1 MDIADEQRG
10 PALFADSRGRVP
22 FAIIAVLLLLSA
34 VALVGY
40 LETRE
45 SGETETD
52 ATLAVDRTDGAIQT
66 TLRDATASAAQQAAA
81 EPLTTPA
88 NTSFGNALDADRP
101 FASYLEALVYL
112 EAVERFDETGQRVG
126 DVETTVSLPGIHDI
140 ESFEAALDR
149 VSVTGDGAGLLTVT
163 LDGVETTA
171 TRDGDPVASQTETVE
186 VSVPTPVLRQHERT
200 EQFQQRLDA
209 GVTDAGSFSQRFN
222 TRIYTLG
229 WFRGYAQY
237 GGAPVTEVIAN
248 RHIEPSANSAL
259 YRTQQDVF
267 GAVDPTLENA
277 VRRGWFCM
285 VAQDAED
292 IYGEYTAGQPDVA
305 EDICEASEWILGE
318 KHTGELPDA
327 PDVLDMLGEVPGM
340 DEEHTIGVNETAYA
354 PLRSLVA
361 GDGEY
366 SIEAA
371 IERAFTIETDVDTEW
386 TVTDPPAFDHGV
398 PEGWTRID
406 TERTQT
412 GLGVEGGSVTP
423 GEPAVDDSY
432 VEFSNVGVSLE
443 ITETVLWETESGSL
457 NQTTAG
463 ETLEVTLALE
473 LSEHETAP
481 GLHVAA
487 FDNASVDREY
497 EIGPTD
503 SSESTVPTPAFENY
517 AGSESRV
524 PEAVLGGADLDA
536 LEDWLASNW
545 GEVTYTENLTLPA
558 RQNATLEPDPV
569 DRTALVTTAV
579 DDITGIQESVE
590 DITHTFERTDL
601 VHEAGETGPVGE
613 LATAVATEREAHL
626 AREEPYENVGQR
638 AVYEVRHAYFETLVD
653 DLESVDEAHGAVM
666 GDLDDHLDDVD
677 SGLDDALSFLQQGNT
692 GDEPA
697 GQPIASPELVPEIT
711 YQVRGSPTYLAGEPV
726 TTEEVPAVAQNETVA
741 PFAAKNH
748 NHLKLP
754 YDSVIGGI
762 LDTVLNALGFGSPD
776 AELTLRTAG
785 EALRA
790 GELAEVAA
798 DDEYG
803 DGDELGDLTDELH
816 EATAE
821 GLYGHGGFVDEMGF
835 EVVGELY
842 GVEPAGIPPLFSD
855 PEHQAAFD
863 AVEDATESALVEYGD
878 VATAAIEVGGGNA
891 TEPLVAEITD
901 ALGGVE
907 RPAYAANLTDEN
919 WEQVVASAVPPALDR
934 AASDATATLDST
946 DLVEDLDTETRQALE
961 NVSTDIVEDRLA
973 EYVGNGTFDLS
984 EYEEWVGD
992 GDSIDTPVRVPAGLP
1007 VLPVPTKWVA
1017 TVNAWDI
1024 DADGAYTRFEV
1035 EANMSAPGR
1044 ATSTTYVRE
1053 DATVELDIGGETRQL
1068 GETEPIAFDGRSVLV
1083 VVVPPGGVGVGDRD
1097 DENPECTET
1106 YPVVGPFDESETACP
1121 PDG

>member
-1 MDIADEQRG
+1 MDMNRQRG
-10 PALFADSRGRVP
+10 PALLADRRGRVP
-22 FAIIAVLLLLSA
+22 FAVIAVLLLLSA

-40 LETRE
+40 LETRD
-45 SGETETD
+45 SAETETD
-52 ATLAVDRTDGAIQT
+52 ATLAVDRTESAIQT
-66 TLRDATASAAQQAAA
+66 TLRDATASATQQAAA

-88 NTSFGNALDADRP
+88 NTSFGSALDADRP

-112 EAVERFDETGQRVG
+112 EALERFDETGQRVG
-126 DVETTVSLPGIHDI
+126 DVETSVSLPGIDDL

-149 VSVTGDGAGLLTVT
+149 VTVTGDGAGMLTVT

-171 TRDGDPVASQTETVE
+171 TRDGDPVVSQTETVE

-209 GVTDAGSFSQRFN
+209 GVTSTGSFTQRFN

-237 GGAPVTEVIAN
+237 GGAPVTEVVAN
-248 RHIEPSANSAL
+248 RHVEPSVNSAL

-267 GAVDPTLENA
+267 GAADPTLENA

-285 VAQDAED
+285 LAQDAEE
-292 IYGEYTAGQPDVA
+292 IYGGYTAGQPDVA

-327 PDVLDMLGEVPGM
+327 PDVLDMLDEVPGM
-340 DEEHTIGVNETAYA
+340 NEEHTIGVNETAYA

-361 GDGEY
+361 GDGEH
-366 SIEAA
+366 SIAAA
-371 IERAFTIETDVDTEW
+371 IERAFTIETDIDTEL
-386 TVTDPPAFDHGV
+386 TVTDAPTFDHEV
-398 PEGWTRID
+398 PEEWTRLD

-412 GLGVEGGSVTP
+412 RLDVETGSVTP
-423 GEPAVDDSY
+423 GDPATDGTY
-432 VEFSNVGVSLE
+432 AEFSNVGVSLD
-443 ITETVLWETESGSL
+443 INETVVWDTDSL
-457 NQTTAG
+457 NQTTTASD
-463 ETLEVTLALE
+463 TLELTLSLE

-481 GLHVAA
+481 GLRVAA
-487 FDNASVDREY
+487 FENASVDHEY
-497 EIGPTD
+497 ETGPAD

-524 PEAVLGGADLDA
+524 PEALFGGTGLDA
-536 LEDWLASNW
+536 LGDWLDSNW
-545 GEVTYTENLTLPA
+545 GEVTRTENLTLPT
-558 RQNATLEPDPV
+558 RQNATLEPGPA

-579 DDITGIQESVE
+579 DDLTGIQESVE

-601 VHEAGETGPVGE
+601 VHGAGETGPVGE
-613 LATAVATEREAHL
+613 LAAAVAAERETYL
-626 AREEPYENVGQR
+626 AREQPYENVGQR
-638 AVYEVRHAYFETLVD
+638 AVYEVRHAYFETLID

-677 SGLDDALSFLQQGNT
+677 SGLDDALSYLQQGNT

-697 GQPIASPELVPEIT
+697 GQPIASPEIVPEIT

-726 TTEEVPAVAQNETVA
+726 TTTEVPAVDQNETVA
-741 PFAAKNH
+741 PLAAKNH

-754 YDSVIGGI
+754 YDSVIDGL
-762 LDTVLNALGFGSPD
+762 LDTVLNVLGLGSPD

-803 DGDELGDLTDELH
+803 DGDELGTLTDELH
-816 EATAE
+816 EATVE
-821 GLYGHGGFVDEMGF
+821 GLYGYRGFVDEMGL

-842 GVEPAGIPPLFSD
+842 GVEPVGFPPSFSD

-863 AVEDATESALVEYGD
+863 AVRDAVETALDEYET

-891 TEPLVAEITD
+891 TEPLAAEVTD
-901 ALGGVE
+901 ALDGVE

-919 WEQVVASAVPPALDR
+919 WARVVTSAVPPALDR
-934 AASDATATLDST
+934 AASNATATLDST
-946 DLVEDLDTETRQALE
+946 DLVEELDTKTRQALE
-961 NVSTDIVEDRLA
+961 NVSADILEDRLGA
-973 EYVGNGTFDLS
+973 HVGNGTFDLS
-984 EYEEWVGD
+984 EYEAWVGD

-1053 DATVELDIGGETRQL
+1053 NATVELDIGGETRRL
-1068 GETEPIAFDGRSVLV
+1068 GGTDPVAFDGRSVLV
-1083 VVVPPGGVGVGDRD
+1083 VVVPPGGIGVGDRD

-1106 YPVVGPFDESETACP
+1106 YPVVGSFDEDEAACP